1 MKIGNGRQE
10 NIELL
15 RILCMFFILLFH
27 FNLNAILRNGET
39 SEGLNYTALLINCLV
54 VVAVNVFVL
63 ISGYFSI
70 KIKMKSV
77 MGLLI
82 QTEFYAVLAIII
94 YAIITM
100 LCEEEPLR
108 FGVIKGLVPFHP
120 TGLWFIPCYAKLMI
134 LSPLLNWICKF
145 KKTHVAALSATL
157 VGGGNCLFNSRL
169 PWLWCL
175 EFCLAIF
182 YWSLV
187 LFVS

>member
-1 MKIGNGRQE
+1 MEKNRNGRQE

-39 SEGLNYTALLINCLV
+39 SEGLNYMSLLVNSLV

-82 QTEFYAVLAIII
+82 QTEFYAALAIIV
-94 YAIITM
+94 YAITTM
-100 LCEEEPLR
+100 LCKDEPLR
-108 FGVIKGLVPFHP
+108 LGVMIGLFPFHP
-120 TGLWFIPCYAKLMI
+120 TWLWFIPCYASLLF
-134 LSPLLNWICKF
+134 LSPFLNWVCKV
-145 KKTHVAALSATL
+145 KKAHVVALSASL
-157 VGGGNCLFNSRL
+157 GG
-169 PWLWCL
+169 
-175 EFCLAIF
+175 
-182 YWSLV
+182 V
-187 LFVS
+187 